1 MVKVHGKRQRCSSW
15 RAYPDSSE
23 SRWASETSG
32 GGPISAN
39 PEADLTLTFIDDI
52 PTPLAAPPRHYRHPP
67 SATLLVM
74 GAAIV
79 LSLITMSANRFLVN
93 YKMIANT
100 RREYAT
106 WTMAVRKAKKEG
118 DDKQLEKL
126 MRRQS
131 AMMKMQSRSTFEQFK
146 TYPITIVP
154 FLLIYYN
161 VGTAIGSIPVANAPV
176 LLPFTTTT
184 TDALF
189 SALTLFY
196 WYLICSF
203 TLSIPLSR
211 LFGVQSSF
219 SMTPTS
225 GESS

>member
-1 MVKVHGKRQRCSSW
+1 MS
-15 RAYPDSSE
+15 
-23 SRWASETSG
+23 
-32 GGPISAN
+32 
-39 PEADLTLTFIDDI
+39 FIDDI
-52 PTPLAAPPRHYRHPP
+52 LNTLAAPLRQYSHPP
-67 SATLLVM
+67 SATLLVL

-100 RREYAT
+100 RREYAS

-131 AMMKMQSRSTFEQFK
+131 AVMKAQSRSTFEQFK
-146 TYPITIVP
+146 TYPLTIVP
-154 FLLIYYN
+154 FLLIYYT
-161 VGTAIGSIPVANAPV
+161 VVRAVGSIPVAYAPFV
-176 LLPFTTTT
+176 LPFATTT
-184 TDALF
+184 AGAMF
-189 SALTLFY
+189 SVLSLFY

-203 TLSIPLSR
+203 TLSLPLQR

-219 SMTPTS
+219 SLAPTT
-225 GESS
+225 GDSS

>member
-1 MVKVHGKRQRCSSW
+1 M
-15 RAYPDSSE
+15 
-23 SRWASETSG
+23 
-32 GGPISAN
+32 
-39 PEADLTLTFIDDI
+39 TFIDDI
-52 PTPLAAPPRHYRHPP
+52 LNTLAAPLRQYSHPP
-67 SATLLVM
+67 SATILVL

-154 FLLIYYN
+154 FLLIYYT
-161 VGTAIGSIPVANAPV
+161 VVTAIGSIPVAYAPLV
-176 LLPFTTTT
+176 LPFTTTT
-184 TDALF
+184 GSGMF
-189 SALTLFY
+189 SVLSLFY